1 MKRILLLTIGCA
13 LILGGC
19 RGGPR
24 GSASRVR
31 QQSGTVVRPGWADEL
46 SYRKIRLVLSDYG
59 KRLVGMHDRGWRNM
73 ILHPQGAA
81 QEIEWLCRFGPLLE
95 LDAETEDGTEIA
107 RMNRHQA
114 RSAMVR
120 YMTERIYAVKMSLSV
135 VREGRRFLLGDYIDS
150 YVRSLELRRSGG
162 GFELIYKKDF

>member
-13 LILGGC
+13 LVLGGC
-19 RGGPR
+19 RGEPR
-24 GSASRVR
+24 DHASSVR

-46 SYRKIRLVLSDYG
+46 SERKIRLVLSDYG

-81 QEIEWLCRFGPLLE
+81 QEIEWLCHFGPLLE
-95 LDAETEDGTEIA
+95 LDAETEDGTEIVQ
-107 RMNRHQA
+107 MNRHQA

-120 YMTERIYAVKMSLSV
+120 YMIERIYPVKMSLSI

-150 YVRSLELRRSGG
+150 YIQDLEFRRSGG
-162 GFELIYKKDF
+162 DFSLIYKKDF